1 MRGLMKLKY
10 LIFFAIKKISRNI
23 DINFSLIIVLIIGIC
38 GLMVS
43 SEFSNSIKNS
53 NNITIVINT
62 KCESTDNYLVEN
74 LINKVKKLDN
84 INKINYEDVLYIE
97 TNDNENIYQI
107 RELLNVHNY
116 NFTTEI
122 IYDDGY
128 VSPKLSGILK
138 YFSICTYL
146 LLVFVT
152 QIIFFMITFKIVNL
166 EYNDIALLKCLG
178 YRTYDAM
185 VAVVVQLLL
194 SVIISFIVS
203 VILSFFVINLLM
215 YFLND
220 YIKITFGF
228 NTIIKQIIILV
239 IEYVLVFIFMRFK
252 IEKINI
258 LEIN

>member
-1 MRGLMKLKY
+1 MMAPIKLNY
-10 LIFFAIKKISRNI
+10 LILFAIKKISRNI

-53 NNITIVINT
+53 NNITIVIYT
-62 KCESTDNYLVEN
+62 KSTDNYLVEN

-84 INKINYEDVLYIE
+84 INKIIYEDVLYIE
-97 TNDNENIYQI
+97 TNDNENIYLI

-116 NFTTEI
+116 NFTSEI

-128 VSPKLSGILK
+128 ISPKLSGILK
-138 YFSICTYL
+138 YFINCIYL

-152 QIIFFMITFKIVNL
+152 QIIFIMITFKIINL

-178 YRTYDAM
+178 YRTHDAM
-185 VAVVVQLLL
+185 VTVVVQLLL
-194 SVIISFIVS
+194 SVIISFVVS
-203 VILSFFVINLLM
+203 AILSFFAINLLM

-220 YIKITFGF
+220 YIKITLGF
-228 NTIIKQIIILV
+228 NTIVKQIIILV
-239 IEYVLVFIFMRFK
+239 IEYVFVLICIRFK
-252 IEKINI
+252 IKKINF
-258 LEIN
+258 LDINQ